1 MQCSLGRKK
10 LFLQMQSTP
19 RHVNY
24 QYLPLVYKYLLKKSS
39 SRRHLKSAQKY
50 KGTYNNSR
58 LMPALSSR
66 FLNKAAINNMHLFA
80 IGDFFQ
86 NRIQKCTDFL
96 VISKSHIK
104 SEVITDVLA
113 EQNRKYRMDYFP
125 FIFPKHNLAD
135 CFSPNIYY
143 ESCTKQI

>member
-1 MQCSLGRKK
+1 
-10 LFLQMQSTP
+10 
-19 RHVNY
+19 
-24 QYLPLVYKYLLKKSS
+24 
-39 SRRHLKSAQKY
+39 
-50 KGTYNNSR
+50 
-58 LMPALSSR
+58 
-66 FLNKAAINNMHLFA
+66 
-80 IGDFFQ
+80 
-86 NRIQKCTDFL
+86 

-143 ESCTKQI
+143 ESCTKQIWLSETSTFPVISIDFKLDAAPTMYIYTHINNNYITTFQRKALQFPLHKALLITLSSSDLNLPKIFRGILWEQNELTKQTIIYFGNSKRNRKVLP